1 MGIGVWEGYYMQMC
15 NRGWGCHWGVA
26 GGAGGGGGGACD
38 QQHMTSVGVSRGQYV
53 TGRMVMVAGAA
64 GQGNKGIRLH

>member
-1 MGIGVWEGYYMQMC
+1 MERSLPQTPKVP
-15 NRGWGCHWGVA
+15 
-26 GGAGGGGGGACD
+26 GGGGGGACD
-38 QQHMTSVGVSRGQYV
+38 QQRMTSVGVSRGKYV